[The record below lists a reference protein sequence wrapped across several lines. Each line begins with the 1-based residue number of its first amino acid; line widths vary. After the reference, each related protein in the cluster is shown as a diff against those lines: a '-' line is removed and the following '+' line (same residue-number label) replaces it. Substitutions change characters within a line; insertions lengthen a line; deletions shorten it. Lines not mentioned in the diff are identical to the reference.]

1 VRSHKGA
8 AGYLDKAIAL
18 VREAGFREVRLRG
31 DTDFSQTAFLD
42 GWHRQGVCFVFGY
55 DARRNLKRQAEGLSD
70 EFSVLRRRAKRAF
83 VDVAKQRAKPIR
95 HKEAWVRAKGYKN
108 IVLQSEDF
116 AEFDYQPGA
125 CDEVYRMVVL
135 RKNLSIERG
144 ETVLMEDVRYHFYI
158 TNDREMDARD
168 VVYQANDRCN
178 QENLIEQLK
187 NGVRALHAP
196 TNTLLS
202 NGAYM
207 LMASLAWSLKAWMA
221 LSLPVSDRWRAK
233 HQAQRRRWLRMEF
246 RTFLNEVVLVPAQI
260 VRSGRRHIWRLL
272 AWRPQLPVLFRL
284 LDAL

>member
-1 VRSHKGA
+1 
-8 AGYLDKAIAL
+8 
-18 VREAGFREVRLRG
+18 
-31 DTDFSQTAFLD
+31 
-42 GWHRQGVCFVFGY
+42 
-55 DARRNLKRQAEGLSD
+55 
-70 EFSVLRRRAKRAF
+70 
-83 VDVAKQRAKPIR
+83 
-95 HKEAWVRAKGYKN
+95 
-108 IVLQSEDF
+108 
-116 AEFDYQPGA
+116 
-125 CDEVYRMVVL
+125 MVVL

-158 TNDREMDARD
+158 TNDREIDARD